1 MFFSPGVCMWVRK
14 EETMIQAYNI
24 KRESEA
30 MDHQKKKKV
39 SITYIGGEQQK
50 KVRKGALSEPKS

>member
-1 MFFSPGVCMWVRK
+1 VGHK
-14 EETMIQAYNI
+14 EG
-24 KRESEA
+24 
-30 MDHQKKKKV
+30 KKNKKNKEV